1 MNSFRDSEGLSRI
14 IALMLSER
22 SLFLHYLRFFS
33 AVIVSLGHTKEF
45 LFVHMD
51 ESARLL
57 EKVSR
62 LFLGLGPSAV
72 LVFFFLSGY
81 LVGGNEIVNLVRKEL
96 NFSKYIFNRLTRLWI
111 VLLPALL
118 ATFAFN
124 AFTCRNARD
133 SLYCMADSALAS
145 HAEIPPQFSQ
155 ELSDLVS
162 NVFFL
167 QPFIGTQWGGNGPLW
182 SLSFEF
188 WYYMVFFSI
197 LSVVSY
203 LLKREIGF
211 GLIPHLLILFVASR
225 ILDLEWL
232 ILGIIWLSGAL
243 VAHFLNRDSFV
254 TFTRKYQKP
263 IALKFTLLT
272 IIFILPALISLRLFS
287 RIFSFPIAILL
298 LTISLSLTQ
307 NENAIQS
314 EGRLQ
319 KTIVRGSEYSFS
331 LYLTHFPL
339 IALAT
344 SLFVPVDRWQM
355 SPFGIFVLILLTLG
369 ALVTA
374 YGFAWLTEFNLAQVR
389 IALRSRVQK
398 LIPE

>member
-1 MNSFRDSEGLSRI
+1 MPRSSSLRGI
-14 IALMLSER
+14 ISVVISER
-22 SLFLHYLRFFS
+22 SLYLHFLRFFS
-33 AVIVSLGHTKEF
+33 AVIVCLGHTKEF

-51 ESARLL
+51 ESAHVL

-62 LFLGLGPSAV
+62 LFLGLGSSAV

-81 LVGGNEIVNLVRKEL
+81 LVGGNEIVNLIGKKL
-96 NFSKYIFNRLTRLWI
+96 NFSHYIFNRLTRLWI

-155 ELSDLVS
+155 ELSDLIS

-167 QPFIGTQWGGNGPLW
+167 QPFMGTQWGGNGPLW
-182 SLSFEF
+182 SLSYEF

-197 LSVVSY
+197 ISVVSY
-203 LLKREIGF
+203 LLKREISF
-211 GLIPHLLILFVASR
+211 GLILHLLILFVASR
-225 ILDLEWL
+225 VLDLDWL

-243 VAHFLNRDSFV
+243 VAHFLKLDSLV

-272 IIFILPALISLRLFS
+272 ITFILPALISLRLFP
-287 RIFSFPIAILL
+287 RIYSFPLAILL
-298 LTISLSLTQ
+298 LTITLSLTQ
-307 NENAIQS
+307 NDDAIQS
-314 EGRLQ
+314 DGRLQ

-344 SLFVPVDRWQM
+344 SFFVPVDRWRM
-355 SPFGIFVLILLTLG
+355 SPFGLFVLILLTLG
-369 ALVTA
+369 ALLTA
-374 YGFAWLTEFNLAQVR
+374 YGFAWLTEFNLTQVR
-389 IALRSRVQK
+389 IALRSRVQR
-398 LIPE
+398 LFT

>member
-1 MNSFRDSEGLSRI
+1 
-14 IALMLSER
+14 
-22 SLFLHYLRFFS
+22 
-33 AVIVSLGHTKEF
+33 
-45 LFVHMD
+45 
-51 ESARLL
+51 
-57 EKVSR
+57 
-62 LFLGLGPSAV
+62 
-72 LVFFFLSGY
+72 
-81 LVGGNEIVNLVRKEL
+81 
-96 NFSKYIFNRLTRLWI
+96 
-111 VLLPALL
+111 
-118 ATFAFN
+118 
-124 AFTCRNARD
+124 
-133 SLYCMADSALAS
+133 MADSRNYLVKWGTGSTLFEPRLFRHIYSKISKTNRIEIHITYYHFHLA
-145 HAEIPPQFSQ
+145 
-155 ELSDLVS
+155 
-162 NVFFL
+162 
-167 QPFIGTQWGGNGPLW
+167 G
-182 SLSFEF
+182 
-188 WYYMVFFSI
+188 
-197 LSVVSY
+197 
-203 LLKREIGF
+203 
-211 GLIPHLLILFVASR
+211 
-225 ILDLEWL
+225 
-232 ILGIIWLSGAL
+232 
-243 VAHFLNRDSFV
+243 
-254 TFTRKYQKP
+254 
-263 IALKFTLLT
+263 
-272 IIFILPALISLRLFS
+272 LISLRLFS

>member
-1 MNSFRDSEGLSRI
+1 
-14 IALMLSER
+14 MLSER

>member
-1 MNSFRDSEGLSRI
+1 
-14 IALMLSER
+14 
-22 SLFLHYLRFFS
+22 
-33 AVIVSLGHTKEF
+33 
-45 LFVHMD
+45 MD
-51 ESARLL
+51 ESAHVL

-62 LFLGLGPSAV
+62 LFLGLGSSAV

-81 LVGGNEIVNLVRKEL
+81 LVGGNEIVNLIGKRL
-96 NFSKYIFNRLTRLWI
+96 NFSHYIFNRLTRLWI

-155 ELSDLVS
+155 ELSDLIS

-167 QPFIGTQWGGNGPLW
+167 QPFTGTQWGGNGPLW
-182 SLSFEF
+182 SLSYEF

-197 LSVVSY
+197 ISVVSY
-203 LLKREIGF
+203 LLKREISF
-211 GLIPHLLILFVASR
+211 SLILHLLILFVASR
-225 ILDLEWL
+225 VLDLDWL

-243 VAHFLNRDSFV
+243 VANFLKLDSLV

-272 IIFILPALISLRLFS
+272 ITFILPALICLRLFP
-287 RIFSFPIAILL
+287 RIYSFPLAILL
-298 LTISLSLTQ
+298 LTITLSLTQ
-307 NENAIQS
+307 NDEAIQS
-314 EGRLQ
+314 DGRLQ

-344 SLFVPVDRWQM
+344 SFFVPVDRWRM
-355 SPFGIFVLILLTLG
+355 SPFGLFVLILLTLG
-369 ALVTA
+369 ALLTA
-374 YGFAWLTEFNLAQVR
+374 YGFAWLTEFNLTQVR
-389 IALRSRVQK
+389 IALRSRVQRFFT
-398 LIPE
+398 

>member
-1 MNSFRDSEGLSRI
+1 MI
-14 IALMLSER
+14 SER
-22 SLFLHYLRFFS
+22 SLYLHFLRFFS
-33 AVIVSLGHTKEF
+33 AAVVCLGHTKEF

-51 ESARLL
+51 ESALL
-57 EKVSR
+57 AEKVSR

-81 LVGGNEIVNLVRKEL
+81 LVGGNEMVNFIGKKL
-96 NFSKYIFNRLTRLWI
+96 NFSHYIFNRLTRLWI

-124 AFTCRNARD
+124 SFTCRNSRD

-167 QPFIGTQWGGNGPLW
+167 QPFMGTQWGGNGPLW
-182 SLSFEF
+182 SLSYEF

-197 LSVVSY
+197 ISVISY

-211 GLIPHLLILFVASR
+211 GLISHLLLLFVASR
-225 ILDLEWL
+225 ILDLDWL

-243 VAHFLNRDSFV
+243 VAYFLNRDSFV

-272 IIFILPALISLRLFS
+272 ITFILPALISLRLFP

-307 NENAIQS
+307 NENAIKS

-344 SLFVPVDRWQM
+344 SLFVPVDRWRM

-389 IALRSRVQK
+389 IALRSRVQR
-398 LIPE
+398 LLT